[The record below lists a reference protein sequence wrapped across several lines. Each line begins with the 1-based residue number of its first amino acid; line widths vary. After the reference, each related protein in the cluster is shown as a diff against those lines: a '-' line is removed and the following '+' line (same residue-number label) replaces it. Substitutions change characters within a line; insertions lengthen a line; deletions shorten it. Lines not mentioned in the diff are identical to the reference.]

1 MKKSRSK
8 SEKPKKGQAGT
19 AARGNEFLTLLLV
32 RSILVA
38 AGVALFLPVVVN
50 GSFYYFF
57 MFLKSILFRV
67 TAQVMLLLYVLLA
80 ALVPAYR
87 PRFHL
92 ISYAVLAWFGVMF
105 ISSLPGISV
114 DAWSSW
120 WGDFRRMGGMV
131 TQLHL
136 LAYFFVL
143 SQTLKRERD
152 WLILFTASL
161 FFGVLMGFSGMVE
174 YLELDYLY
182 RFPKESRIEG
192 ATGNATLFATSML
205 LSLFITLWFLSRK
218 DKSATYTLMAKVWL
232 LLLGLLDLFVIGWDL
247 FTGAGMTS
255 GLALFPVAVFAL
267 ILHVASLCWF
277 IMRSSVRAGQIF
289 LVLLGAWS
297 FFWMYQAQT
306 RGALIGLVGSL
317 LLLSGFYLW
326 TGGSRKMKL
335 LCAGLILLVLLM
347 PAVILLNRQ
356 SSWVQSH
363 PTLLRYTSITLAD
376 VSAADRVLIWNAGAH
391 AILDRPLF
399 GWGVENFKNAL
410 DFHFPGEVY
419 RSLTGS
425 QLWFDRAHNLLVDV
439 GVTTGLIGLAI
450 YLTLFGLIITF
461 LMRLWFQTGNQANSL
476 MIVAL
481 LLAYLF
487 QGLFTFD
494 TINADVIRYLVLA
507 YIAYLY
513 AAAKGQPGVNPARKP
528 VRSGTPWQSWVSV
541 GAAVIVLPAAFSYA
555 VVRPFQSN
563 RLLRQAQAQT
573 KVLDPQTRAAKLV
586 FNERIVNLFEQADSY
601 QTTGC
606 HDVHEAF
613 ANYAFDLAQ
622 APSIPI
628 DLKIRVVRMGVDFL
642 KESTQLEPANVRYY
656 LYTASLVN
664 GTLDI
669 VRQADPQLAKS
680 LAETTLTMLQKA
692 ETLSPTRPQ
701 VYFERSQTLLFL
713 GRTEERLAAVEKG
726 AAVSPAIKE
735 PHVDLVNLYI
745 ASGRY
750 EDAAKEWQ
758 NIKARRFQLTRED
771 YDRVISSYN
780 AQKKFAPV
788 VELYRELLAVTPEDA
803 EILARLA
810 FAYRDLGE
818 MNLARQTAMKAAA
831 LSPKIASELQS
842 LLNSL
847 KQPE

>member
-1 MKKSRSK
+1 MKKARSK
-8 SEKPKKGQAGT
+8 SEKPRKGPTGAVV
-19 AARGNEFLTLLLV
+19 RGDEFSALLLV

-50 GSFYYFF
+50 GSFYYSS

-87 PRFHL
+87 PRLHR

-105 ISSLPGISV
+105 ISSLPGVSV
-114 DAWSSW
+114 SAWSSW
-120 WGDFRRMGGMV
+120 YGDFRRMGGMI

-152 WLILFTASL
+152 WLVLFTASL
-161 FFGVLMGFSGMVE
+161 FSGVLMGFSGLVQ
-174 YLELDYLY
+174 YLGLNYLY
-182 RFPKESRIEG
+182 RFPMEDHIEG
-192 ATGNATLFATSML
+192 AAGNPDFFATSML
-205 LSLFITLWFLSRK
+205 FSLFIALWFLGRT
-218 DKSATYTLMAKVWL
+218 DKGSSYALMAKVWL

-247 FTGAGMTS
+247 FTGAGITS

-277 IMRSSVRAGQIF
+277 IMRSSIRAGQVF
-289 LVLLGAWS
+289 LVFLGAWC
-297 FFWMYQAQT
+297 FFWMYQSQT
-306 RGALIGLVGSL
+306 RSTVVGFAGSL
-317 LLLSGFYLW
+317 LLLCGLYLW
-326 TGGSRKMKL
+326 TGASRKLKL
-335 LCAGLILLVLLM
+335 LCAGLILFALLM
-347 PAVILLNRQ
+347 PAAILLNRH

-363 PTLLRYTSITLAD
+363 PTLLRFTSITLAD
-376 VSAADRVLIWNAGAH
+376 AAAGNRVLVWKAGAR

-399 GWGVENFKNAL
+399 GWGLENFKNAL

-419 RSLTGS
+419 RWLTGNE
-425 QLWFDRAHNLLVDV
+425 LWFDRAHDLLVDV
-439 GVTTGLIGLAI
+439 GVTTGLIGLAT
-450 YLTLFGLIITF
+450 YLGLYGLIITF
-461 LMRLWFQTGNQANSL
+461 LVRLWLQKKSPANSI

-487 QGLFTFD
+487 QGLFNFD
-494 TINADVIRYLVLA
+494 TINADIIRYLVLA
-507 YIAYLY
+507 YSAYLY
-513 AAAKGQPGVNPARKP
+513 AEAQGQLTANPITILARF
-528 VRSGTPWQSWVSV
+528 RTPWQGWVLV
-541 GAAVIVLPAAFSYA
+541 VAAVIVLPIGFSYT
-555 VVRPFQSN
+555 VVQPYQSN
-563 RLLRQAQAQT
+563 RLLRQAQI
-573 KVLDPQTRAAKLV
+573 QTRVRDPRSGSTELV
-586 FNERIVNLFEQADSY
+586 FSEGLLSLFQQADSY

-606 HDVHEAF
+606 HDVHEVF
-613 ANYAFDLAQ
+613 ANYAYDLAH

-642 KESTQLEPANVRYY
+642 RESTRLEPANARYY

-669 VRQADPQLAKS
+669 VRQADPQLAES
-680 LAETTLTMLQKA
+680 LAETTLAMLQKA
-692 ETLSPTRPQ
+692 EVLSPARPQ
-701 VYFERSQTLLFL
+701 VYFERSQTLHFL
-713 GRTEERLAAVEKG
+713 GRTEEQLAAVEKG
-726 AAVSPAIKE
+726 AALSPAFKD
-735 PHVDLVNLYI
+735 PHLDLVNLYI
-745 ASGRY
+745 ANGRF

-758 NIKARRFQLTRED
+758 NIKAHGFQLTPED

-780 AQKKFAPV
+780 AKKKFAPV
-788 VELYRELLAVTPEDA
+788 VDLYKERLAATPADA

-818 MNLARQTAMKAAA
+818 MDLARETARKAAT
-831 LSPKIASELQS
+831 LSPAVAAELQS

-847 KQPE
+847 KKPE